1 MPVHQECHQHAPG
14 RFSQATFLQEDPM
27 VGGEDVPSQDPIW
40 NISSMLFTV
49 IDDVGLRRDKTGEEG
64 QVI

>member
-1 MPVHQECHQHAPG
+1 
-14 RFSQATFLQEDPM
+14 M

>member
-1 MPVHQECHQHAPG
+1 MPPG